1 MRNVSREY
9 AEALFILARE
19 SNKEQLYG
27 KQLNDLVKLFSEQEE
42 YLIFLCSP
50 SVELSERLNAIE
62 KAFFG
67 RVEDDV
73 LSFVQLLTEKG
84 RISDF
89 NECVK
94 EYNQLLSDLNKVIK
108 VLVKSAT
115 TLNDQQVLQIK
126 EKLGAKMGKNVM
138 IEQVIDTSL
147 IGGIIIETE
156 GKIFD
161 GSLKNKLSEIK
172 GVICK

>member
-9 AEALFILARE
+9 AEALFTLA
-19 SNKEQLYG
+19 KECGKEELYG
-27 KQLNDLVKLFSEQEE
+27 KQLNDLVKLFGEQEE
-42 YLIFLCSP
+42 YLIFLASP
-50 SVELSERLNAIE
+50 SVDLSERLMAIE
-62 KAFFG
+62 KALLG
-67 RVEDDV
+67 NVEEDV

-84 RISDF
+84 RIANF
-89 NECVK
+89 NQCAM
-94 EYNQLLSDLNKVIK
+94 EYNELLSNVNKTIKVI
-108 VLVKSAT
+108 VKSAIS
-115 TLNDQQVLQIK
+115 LSEEKVLQIK
-126 EKLGAKMGKNVM
+126 EKIELKTGKNVV
-138 IEQVIDTSL
+138 IEQLVDPSL